1 VTQRLSARA
10 SRLATHQAIVQAP
23 RVERRLE
30 LALWQLAERWGR
42 VVPDGVLLPIA
53 LTHATLGRLVGA
65 SRPTV
70 TLALQSLSRDRAV
83 RRREDGS
90 WLLTGTLGDLDD
102 PAAWRARIARPA
114 AVDVVGL
121 DARYSMRLE
130 SAIEASSPGAPKRGD
145 GALGAWRRTLETRR
159 RDAEAAHNEQMVVIR
174 RRARAVRKQS
184 SALRSSL
191 QRISDA
197 RRLPDD

>member
-1 VTQRLSARA
+1 V
-10 SRLATHQAIVQAP
+10 RLATHQAIVQAP

-42 VVPDGVLLPIA
+42 VVPGGVLLPIA

-65 SRPTV
+65 SRPTI
-70 TLALQSLSRDRAV
+70 TLALQSLLREEAV
-83 RRREDGS
+83 QRRQDGS
-90 WLLTGTLGDLDD
+90 WLLTGTPGELDVSGAWD
-102 PAAWRARIARPA
+102 PSVARPA
-114 AVDVVGL
+114 AVEVVGL
-121 DARYSMRLE
+121 DGGYSVRLE
-130 SAIEASSPGAPKRGD
+130 SAIAASATGGPNRGD

-184 SALRSSL
+184 SALRTSL

-197 RRLPDD
+197 RRSHYK